1 MKNKHLWKLLLPI
14 GLCAVEFMIM
24 ACYLYPKA
32 QSGELLSVRHASEN
46 LSGILGQS
54 VVTFLFTATLL
65 ILFALHLKKDFA
77 RQMYLRLEG
86 KWQRITA
93 GTLLF
98 GILVLTGYCLIVK
111 EDKVSILFSLLYY
124 SVFVAFA
131 EEFLCRDACTWFLR
145 DFDWPVRYLIP
156 NVCFALLHVF
166 YAVGW
171 QQVTGAALFRFAASD
186 LLGYAIGGCLLQL
199 FKEKSGTLW
208 LPVLLHTLMDYSAV
222 LTY

>member
-1 MKNKHLWKLLLPI
+1 
-14 GLCAVEFMIM
+14 
-24 ACYLYPKA
+24 
-32 QSGELLSVRHASEN
+32 
-46 LSGILGQS
+46 
-54 VVTFLFTATLL
+54 
-65 ILFALHLKKDFA
+65 
-77 RQMYLRLEG
+77 MYLRLEG

-93 GTLLF
+93 GALLL
-98 GILVLTGYCLIVK
+98 GILVLAGYCLIVK
-111 EDKVSILFSLLYY
+111 EDRVSILFSLLYY

-131 EEFLCRDACTWFLR
+131 EEFLCRDACAWFLR

-166 YAVGW
+166 YAAGW
-171 QQVTGAALFRFAASD
+171 QRITGAALFRFATSD

-208 LPVLLHTLMDYSAV
+208 LPVLLHTLMDYSVV